1 MSTNSG
7 RESSDE
13 EKIHL
18 LFDKSASGY
27 KCCVIHTVF
36 LHAECVGRRFPWM
49 EREMKMKIIS
59 SLNQKCRGAG

>member
-13 EKIHL
+13 ERTHR
-18 LFDKSASGY
+18 LFGKSASGY

-36 LHAECVGRRFPWM
+36 LHAECVERRFPRM
-49 EREMKMKIIS
+49 EKEMRMKMIS
-59 SLNQKCRGAG
+59 SLNQKCRDAG